1 MIISNS
7 TPLIAFARIGA
18 FPLLQRL
25 VKQLVIPTAVAHE
38 IAEYGPEQPGF
49 IDVTQES
56 WITVQTVQ
64 SQQHVQLLLPTLDRG
79 EAEVIAL
86 AVEQQARLV
95 LIDELT
101 GRQVAESLGI
111 PITGSVGL
119 LIQAK
124 QRGDILAIRPY
135 IDAMLEQGIRY
146 SQRFIQQVLRYVD
159 E

>member
-1 MIISNS
+1 
-7 TPLIAFARIGA
+7 
-18 FPLLQRL
+18 
-25 VKQLVIPTAVAHE
+25 VIPTAVAHE

-64 SQQHVQLLLPTLDRG
+64 AQQHVQLLLPTLDRG

-124 QRGDILAIRPY
+124 QRGDISAIRPY